1 MGSMTGAPKIRAC
14 QTIDV
19 IENFKRGIYSGSIGF
34 ITPENNHDFN
44 VIIRTILH
52 NSSNKTVS
60 VSVGGAITIKSKPEE
75 EYNECLLKL
84 KAINKSIVEE
94 SNI

>member
-1 MGSMTGAPKIRAC
+1 
-14 QTIDV
+14 
-19 IENFKRGIYSGSIGF
+19 
-34 ITPENNHDFN
+34 
-44 VIIRTILH
+44 
-52 NSSNKTVS
+52 VS